1 MEMYLSCIGKTGST
15 ISTMISKQE
24 FSENVLFHSLV
35 GNKYTITD
43 TNIKLFFICNG
54 LIPLQVTSVKYPRI
68 WAIHW
73 CVKQNI
79 PYLDIEVN

>member
-1 MEMYLSCIGKTGST
+1 MEIYLSCIAETGST
-15 ISTMISKQE
+15 INTMISKQE

-43 TNIKLFFICNG
+43 TNIYIFKIFNG
-54 LIPLQVTSVKYPRI
+54 LILLQVTSVKYPRI

-73 CVKQNI
+73 CIKQNI
-79 PYLDIEVN
+79 PYLDIEVI